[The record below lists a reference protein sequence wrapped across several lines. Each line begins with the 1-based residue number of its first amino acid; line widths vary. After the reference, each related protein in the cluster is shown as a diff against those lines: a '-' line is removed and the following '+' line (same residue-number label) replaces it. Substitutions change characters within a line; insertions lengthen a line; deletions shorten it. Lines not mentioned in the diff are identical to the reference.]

1 MKPVRFFCA
10 LLACVLTLGC
20 LAFCAG
26 AGERHGAE
34 TSIAVSAGAPVMCA
48 PSVKCEL
55 PDAAG
60 AQSPECAVLYG
71 VSGAQD
77 FSVSMRSTAL
87 DTDAHACRR
96 LFCLLCRMTAG
107 DPDGL

>member
-20 LAFCAG
+20 LAFCTE

-34 TSIAVSAGAPVMCA
+34 TSTAVSAGAPVMCA

-60 AQSPECAVLYG
+60 MQSTECAALYG
-71 VSGAQD
+71 ASGAQD
-77 FSVSMRSTAL
+77 FSVGMRSTAH
-87 DTDAHACRR
+87 DMGVHACKR